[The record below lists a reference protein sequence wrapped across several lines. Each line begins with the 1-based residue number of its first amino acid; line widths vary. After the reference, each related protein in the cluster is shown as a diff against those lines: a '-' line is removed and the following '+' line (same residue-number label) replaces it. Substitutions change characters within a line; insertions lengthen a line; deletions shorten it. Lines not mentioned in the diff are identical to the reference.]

1 MQMQFGTLALAF
13 VLLVTAIAS
22 AQNSSNVPREY
33 QDLYAMLESKV
44 SAFDARVSRSWDGQR
59 SDVQFAAES
68 LVANCNRGR
77 QLLDPIASEGTKLEL
92 TRLQGLGVRAVT
104 TCIGFPLLYRPF
116 FDFNGNPDDYQR
128 FIDFYRK
135 LSDEVHRRN
144 MKLIV
149 ESSVLFGGVYSQGS
163 GLNVVEYYKKVSGQ
177 DLAAARAEV
186 VRTIIREVRPDY
198 VNLGSEPDTEG
209 KLTGNSDT
217 STPDGFSRTIAY
229 LVVQLRAAGVGKTQL
244 GAGIGTWQRSGETY
258 LKALCVT
265 GIDFVDL
272 HVYPVNGDLLDK
284 LITYA
289 DQAHACGKPVAISEA
304 WLQKQRDAEFVQ
316 IDAVFDN
323 AIYARDTFSFWSPLD
338 QKFLISLTKFAH
350 WKHLLYMSPFWS
362 KFFWAYLDYNKVGR
376 LSKQDLMTESARASA
391 AGIRDGTVTP
401 TGGAYK
407 EAIARR

>member
-1 MQMQFGTLALAF
+1 MM
-13 VLLVTAIAS
+13 
-22 AQNSSNVPREY
+22 
-33 QDLYAMLESKV
+33 DSKV
-44 SAFDARVSRSWDGQR
+44 SAFDARVRRSWDGQN

-77 QLLDPIASEGTKLEL
+77 QLLDPLAFEGTKLEL
-92 TRLQGLGVRAVT
+92 TRLQDLGVRAVT
-104 TCIGFPLLYRPF
+104 ICIGFPLLYRPF
-116 FDFNGNPDDYQR
+116 FEFNGDPDDYQR

-144 MKLIV
+144 LKLIV

-177 DLAAARAEV
+177 DIVAARVDV
-186 VRTIIREVRPDY
+186 VRTIIREARPDY
-198 VNLGSEPDTEG
+198 LNLGSEPDTQD
-209 KLTGNSDT
+209 KLTGRSDT
-217 STPDGFSRTIAY
+217 STPDGFSRITAS
-229 LVVQLRAAGVGKTQL
+229 LVEQLRAAGVGKTQL

-258 LKALCVT
+258 LKALCLT

-272 HVYPVNGDLLDK
+272 HVYPVNRDLLDK
-284 LITYA
+284 LITYT

-304 WLQKQRDAEFVQ
+304 WLQKQRDAEFTQ

-338 QKFLISLTKFAH
+338 QKFLISLVKFAH
-350 WKHLLYMSPFWS
+350 WRRLLYLSPFWS
-362 KFFWAYLDYNKVGR
+362 KFFWAYLDYAKVGR

-391 AGIRDGTVTP
+391 TGIRDGTVTP
-401 TGGAYK
+401 TGAAYK
-407 EAIARR
+407 QAIARR